1 MKILQSASKFVF
13 VVLAIAS
20 CVGLFTGNVSENNF
34 MLLATGAF
42 AFYFS
47 KPMSVQPIDS
57 PENK

>member
-1 MKILQSASKFVF
+1 MKILESASKIVF
-13 VVLAIAS
+13 VGLAIAS
-20 CVGLFTGNVSENNF
+20 CVGLFTGNISENNF

-47 KPMSVQPIDS
+47 KPASVTPTGS